1 MNREKNWF
9 NLTSLYTGK
18 AVLAAVGYFLFG
30 MLAIPFISTQNQL
43 PLVWPQ
49 AGFALAAVLLIG
61 YEALPGI
68 FLGSF
73 TLALA
78 TGVAVDLSAIV
89 AFGNCLAAFFPAYYL
104 LTKNNFSHALDNI
117 GSIIKLA
124 LLGIVLSPVLSA
136 TISML
141 GMQVVGLN
149 VGEAFLTMWA
159 GRWLRDALGVL
170 VFTPLLLVWLG
181 NPLPHF
187 EKKRVLESAL
197 IAASVIGLE
206 AIIFLMDLNPDA
218 ASSITFL
225 LVPIILWASLR
236 LSIHGLVAINALAS
250 ILFLCG
256 AAHRF
261 GGLFNGAAP
270 SFPTFL
276 TILATM
282 WATSLILSA
291 SITKYNKVQR
301 SLSDLSNH
309 DTLTGLFNRLFFE
322 TELKRLDNSRQ
333 FPISIIMA
341 DLDNLK
347 QVNDTFGH
355 RAGDQLLKN
364 LANLF
369 NTIFRHEDI
378 ICRIGGDEFV
388 VLLPNTGEPATGII
402 LERLHKRIELFNKD
416 HPDLPIRISIGVST
430 ASQGEALL
438 GHLKIADNLMYEEKA
453 RKKTEEPIALFLTT
467 DRREKVDTDLKD

>member
-18 AVLAAVGYFLFG
+18 AVLAAAGYFLFG
-30 MLAIPFISTQNQL
+30 LLAIPFISTQNQL

-49 AGFALAAVLLIG
+49 AGFALAAILLIG

-68 FLGSF
+68 FIGSF
-73 TLALA
+73 ILAAA
-78 TGVAVDLSAIV
+78 TGVAVNLAAIV

-104 LTKNNFSHALDNI
+104 LTKNNFSNALDNI

-124 LLGIVLSPVLSA
+124 FLGVILSPVLSA

-181 NPLPHF
+181 NSLPHF
-187 EKKRVLESAL
+187 EKKRMLESAL
-197 IAASVIGLE
+197 IFTSVIGLE
-206 AIIFLMDLNPDA
+206 AVIFLIDLNPNA

-225 LVPIILWASLR
+225 LVPVILWASLR
-236 LSIHGLVAINALAS
+236 LSIHGLVTVNALAS
-250 ILFLCG
+250 VLFLCG

-261 GGLFNGAAP
+261 GSLFNGAAH

-369 NTIFRHEDI
+369 NSIFRHEDI

-402 LERLHKRIELFNKD
+402 LERLQKRIELFNKD

-453 RKKTEEPIALFLTT
+453 RKKTEEPIALFLAT
-467 DRREKVDTDLKD
+467 DRRQKVDTDLKD

>member
-104 LTKNNFSHALDNI
+104 LTKNNFSFALDNI
-117 GSIIKLA
+117 SSIIKLA

-136 TISML
+136 TISIL

-149 VGEAFLTMWA
+149 VGEAFLSLWA

-170 VFTPLLLVWLG
+170 VFTPLLPVWLG

-197 IAASVIGLE
+197 ITASVIGLE
-206 AIIFLMDLNPDA
+206 EIIFLIDLNP
-218 ASSITFL
+218 
-225 LVPIILWASLR
+225 
-236 LSIHGLVAINALAS
+236 
-250 ILFLCG
+250 
-256 AAHRF
+256 
-261 GGLFNGAAP
+261 
-270 SFPTFL
+270 
-276 TILATM
+276 
-282 WATSLILSA
+282 
-291 SITKYNKVQR
+291 
-301 SLSDLSNH
+301 
-309 DTLTGLFNRLFFE
+309 
-322 TELKRLDNSRQ
+322 
-333 FPISIIMA
+333 
-341 DLDNLK
+341 
-347 QVNDTFGH
+347 
-355 RAGDQLLKN
+355 
-364 LANLF
+364 
-369 NTIFRHEDI
+369 
-378 ICRIGGDEFV
+378 
-388 VLLPNTGEPATGII
+388 
-402 LERLHKRIELFNKD
+402 
-416 HPDLPIRISIGVST
+416 
-430 ASQGEALL
+430 
-438 GHLKIADNLMYEEKA
+438 
-453 RKKTEEPIALFLTT
+453 
-467 DRREKVDTDLKD
+467 

>member
-9 NLTSLYTGK
+9 NLLSLYTGK
-18 AVLAAVGYFLFG
+18 SVLAAAGYFLFG
-30 MLAIPFISTQNQL
+30 LLAFPFTSIQNQL

-49 AGFALAAVLLIG
+49 AGFALASVLLIG

-68 FLGSF
+68 FIGSLI
-73 TLALA
+73 LAAA
-78 TGVAVDLSAIV
+78 TGITLDLAVIV

-104 LTKNNFSHALDNI
+104 LTKNNFSNALDNI
-117 GSIIKLA
+117 SSLIKLA
-124 LLGIVLSPVLSA
+124 FLGIVLSPVLSA

-141 GMQVVGLN
+141 GMQVVGLAL
-149 VGEAFLTMWA
+149 GEEFLPMWA
-159 GRWLRDALGVL
+159 GRWLRDALGIL
-170 VFTPLLLVWLG
+170 IFTPLLLVWLG
-181 NPLPHF
+181 NPLPRF
-187 EKKRVLESAL
+187 EKNRVLESAL
-197 IAASVIGLE
+197 IAVSAIALE
-206 AIIFLMDLNPDA
+206 AIIFLVDLNPEA

-225 LVPIILWASLR
+225 LVPVILWASLR

-256 AAHRF
+256 AAHQY

-291 SITKYNKVQR
+291 SIAKYNKVQR

-347 QVNDTFGH
+347 QVNDTYGH
-355 RAGDQLLKN
+355 RAGDLLLKN

-369 NTIFRHEDI
+369 NSIFRHEDI

-388 VLLPNTGEPATGII
+388 VLLPNTGEPATEII
-402 LERLHKRIELFNKD
+402 LERLHKRFELFNKD
-416 HPDLPIRISIGVST
+416 HPDLPIRISLGVST

-453 RKKTEEPIALFLTT
+453 RKKTEEPIALFLAA
-467 DRREKVDTDLKD
+467 DRRQKVDTDLEE